1 VTRVLGIIVHNW
13 PLKLA
18 AVGLA
23 TLLYGGLIL
32 SQNQQT
38 FPGVIPIDARN
49 LPRDAFLLTTIEPVT
64 EVRYFSPSGIP
75 PIESSFEAW
84 VDLSAVEVG
93 GGPVTVPVQVR
104 GAGVTVVGHTP
115 EFVTVELDRVVTVDV
130 PVVVQFPPPPEG
142 LQVGAIV
149 TEPATVSV
157 SGPGSVVEK
166 VTNVRADVI
175 IQPSGISVD
184 QDVLLVAVNAVGNAV
199 SPVNVT
205 PSSARVRIPVFENLR
220 SKSLTVTPVI
230 TGAPAPGF
238 EVATVTVDPLV
249 VTVEGDAAQ
258 LAELASVDT
267 TPISTNSASSDFS
280 AQAALALP
288 VGVQAV
294 DAATVTVTITIRPV
308 TATRSFEAGLRL
320 VGARP
325 DRTYD
330 LSVDRVLLTLGG
342 TTGDLDRL
350 SGATLVAVLDVTGLE
365 PGASSVAVTIE
376 VPAGVNLVGASPP
389 EVTVTVGDPAETA
402 GSPAPTGASA
412 SPSPS
417 PSPGG

>member
-1 VTRVLGIIVHNW
+1 MTRVLGIIVHNW

-38 FPGVIPIDARN
+38 FAGVIQIDARN

-93 GGPVTVPVQVR
+93 GGPVSVPVQVR

-115 EFVTVELDRVVTVDV
+115 EVVTVELDRVVTIDV

-142 LQVGAIV
+142 LQIGEIV
-149 TEPATVSV
+149 IQPATVSV
-157 SGPGSVVEK
+157 SGPASVVET
-166 VTNVRADVI
+166 VMNVRADVI

-184 QDVLLVAVNAVGNAV
+184 QDVLLVAVNALGNAV
-199 SPVNVT
+199 TPLNVT
-205 PSSARVRIPVFENLR
+205 PSIARIRIPVFENLR
-220 SKSLTVTPVI
+220 SKSLTVTPDI
-230 TGAPAPGF
+230 TGASAPGF
-238 EVATVTVDPLV
+238 EIASVTVAPLV

-258 LAELASVDT
+258 LAELASIGT
-267 TPISTNSASSDFS
+267 TPISTNGASSDFS
-280 AQAALALP
+280 VEAALVLP

-294 DAATVTVTITIRPV
+294 DATTVTVTITIRPV
-308 TATRSFEAGLRL
+308 MATRNFEAGLRL
-320 VGARP
+320 FGARP
-325 DRTYD
+325 DRTYR

-350 SGATLVAVLDVTGLE
+350 SGATLVAVLDVTGLGIGTT
-365 PGASSVAVTIE
+365 PVAVTIE
-376 VPAGVNLVGASPP
+376 LPAGVNLDAASPP
-389 EVTVTVGDPAETA
+389 EVNVTVGVPEAA
-402 GSPAPTGASA
+402 ASPSPAPTGTSA

-417 PSPGG
+417 PGG